1 LRTYEL
7 LIVVV
12 PDLDED
18 ATKAVAEGV
27 QQVITANGGEIVRVQ
42 PRGRRRLAYPIK
54 RYDSGFYVLLHAKM
68 EREAILEMERHIKLS
83 DQILRHLLVR
93 LDEVQIAAL
102 DDEMEQES
110 ARIAAEEA
118 AAAAAEADR
127 LEAEA
132 AAAAA
137 AEEEAEE
144 TDEVAEAVEAA
155 EATETPEVA
164 ADDANEAA
172 AEDVTPEP
180 ADEEPAAEA
189 EAPAEES

>member
-7 LIVVV
+7 LFIVV

-54 RYDSGFYVLLHAKM
+54 RHDAGFYVLLHAKM
-68 EREAILEMERHIKLS
+68 EREAILEMERHIRLT

-102 DDEMEQES
+102 DEEMEQDA

-137 AEEEAEE
+137 EQEAEE
-144 TDEVAEAVEAA
+144 TDEVAEAVET
-155 EATETPEVA
+155 TEVSDEPT
-164 ADDANEAA
+164 

-180 ADEEPAAEA
+180 ADEEPTAEA

>member
-7 LIVVV
+7 LFIVI

-18 ATKAVAEGV
+18 TTKAVAEGV
-27 QQVITANGGEIVRVQ
+27 QQVITANSGQIVRVQ

-54 RYDSGFYVLLHAKM
+54 RYDAGFYVLLHAKM

-102 DDEMEQES
+102 DEEMEQDA

-132 AAAAA
+132 AAA
-137 AEEEAEE
+137 EEEAAE
-144 TDEVAEAVEAA
+144 TDETAETV
-155 EATETPEVA
+155 ETPEVA
-164 ADDANEAA
+164 TDESAEPA

-180 ADEEPAAEA
+180 TDEEPAAEA

>member
-1 LRTYEL
+1 MRTYEL

-54 RYDSGFYVLLHAKM
+54 RHDAGFYVLLHAKM

-93 LDEVQIAAL
+93 LDEVEIAAL

-127 LEAEA
+127 LEAEE

-137 AEEEAEE
+137 AEQ
-144 TDEVAEAVEAA
+144 EAVEAV
-155 EATETPEVA
+155 EAVETPEVA
-164 ADDANEAA
+164 ESDTAETA

-180 ADEEPAAEA
+180 ADEEPATEA